1 MFCAGG
7 VLHAQDDE
15 TCYGND
21 IYLLNLKK
29 FTWSSII
36 ISDTHNS
43 SSNIRG
49 RYSHVAA
56 AFNQNTLL
64 VLGGFSGIAHGDFL
78 AYKISSNIMHGHP
91 NSTHPCRMFSQCVL
105 CLTWGSQ
112 SDQQC
117 GWCVQDSTCYPRG
130 SPSGPCSTTQTTR
143 GWWGNEGS
151 FLTSV
156 DQCRIQDN
164 SPGLMSNIK
173 FGKHLDDVHIINPLR
188 GSFYTVPHRTLK
200 TNDHDVNVRWFGFIY
215 PFISQ
220 SIDEPITI
228 QLFIGKKSASLHLST
243 DELKENTVSFSTFNS
258 FS

>member
-1 MFCAGG
+1 
-7 VLHAQDDE
+7 
-15 TCYGND
+15 
-21 IYLLNLKK
+21 
-29 FTWSSII
+29 
-36 ISDTHNS
+36 
-43 SSNIRG
+43 
-49 RYSHVAA
+49 
-56 AFNQNTLL
+56 
-64 VLGGFSGIAHGDFL
+64 
-78 AYKISSNIMHGHP
+78 
-91 NSTHPCRMFSQCVL
+91 
-105 CLTWGSQ
+105 
-112 SDQQC
+112 
-117 GWCVQDSTCYPRG
+117 
-130 SPSGPCSTTQTTR
+130 
-143 GWWGNEGS
+143 
-151 FLTSV
+151 V